1 MTDKPLHI
9 FTVELSVARQWGTEQ
24 QVSIDTL
31 LNWSARL
38 SPEDG
43 LKLFNALTPLLQQTV
58 PGAIAPLT
66 ESGARALEALGHG
79 KQLTL
84 TTEKG

>member
-1 MTDKPLHI
+1 MTDKPLPM

-43 LKLFNALTPLLQQTV
+43 LKLVQRAYRRAQRQAV
-58 PGAIAPLT
+58 PEPSPPLT
-66 ESGARALEALGHG
+66 RKRA
-79 KQLTL
+79 KSP
-84 TTEKG
+84 